1 MFLEYQKVTEKL
13 KKPYMVSRLPKDST
27 LMYTHIKS
35 WRVQSSELDAPNI
48 LRYAVFLFLKFY
60 AHLYSYLIT
69 ADLNFYTPIGYY
81 SSMVFRTIYT
91 FCIFSFY

>member
-35 WRVQSSELDAPNI
+35 
-48 LRYAVFLFLKFY
+48 
-60 AHLYSYLIT
+60 
-69 ADLNFYTPIGYY
+69 
-81 SSMVFRTIYT
+81 
-91 FCIFSFY
+91 